1 MEVNEKKTIIQ
12 VKQIEIGAI
21 ESNAKEF
28 RNLDFE
34 TSNY

>member
-1 MEVNEKKTIIQ
+1 MKKRTIIS

-28 RNLDFE
+28 RNLVFE
-34 TSNY
+34 TSKY